1 MDTNKMRQ
9 DFEAAFIAEQVAKF
23 GEGFRDSAIHLLKRD
38 GAFLTNPSFYEVRRR
53 EQGMYDNYWVEMVW
67 WAWQASR
74 EAVVVELPKV
84 VGFEGAYDSHRHH
97 EFVPSMSDVED
108 ADEIFGL
115 CRRVEAKEAI
125 EAQGLKVAP

>member
-1 MDTNKMRQ
+1 MDTNKMREQ
-9 DFEAAFIAEQVAKF
+9 FEAAFIAEQVAKF

-74 EAVVVELPKV
+74 EAVVVELPSPS
-84 VGFEGAYDSHRHH
+84 GIAADGMGAFAACRH
-97 EFVPSMSDVED
+97 
-108 ADEIFGL
+108 
-115 CRRVEAKEAI
+115 AI
-125 EAQGLKVAP
+125 EAQGLKVEVMP

>member
-74 EAVVVELPKV
+74 EAVVVELPSPMDAPPYASY
-84 VGFEGAYDSHRHH
+84 EGGWNDMR
-97 EFVPSMSDVED
+97 
-108 ADEIFGL
+108 DEAVDG
-115 CRRVEAKEAI
+115 I
-125 EAQGLKVAP
+125 EEQGLKVKAREVKP

>member
-74 EAVVVELPKV
+74 EAVVVELPKDIV
-84 VGFEGAYDSHRHH
+84 TMAGPVLYAD
-97 EFVPSMSDVED
+97 DVR
-108 ADEIFGL
+108 A
-115 CRRVEAKEAI
+115 AI
-125 EAQGLKVAP
+125 EAQGLKVEVKP